1 MKKILYLILHTNKQS
16 DRYNHLVDT
25 WLIGKDFIFYSDH
38 EDLEKNVIKVSN
50 DDTYK
55 SNEEKFVN
63 VLRNFPEKYLDY
75 EWYFFVDNDTFVNT
89 KKLESILSEL
99 NPEHFYGQKISS
111 WGKDKSLEYLSGGA
125 GKLVS
130 NQNLRQMSNSIEH
143 KHTTYADVCMGLYMR
158 ENHKNIVNMDYFKSQ
173 PPSFYNIELSEV
185 KNYISFHYIKNKEE
199 MIELYKSSIL

>member
-63 VLRNFPEKYLDY
+63 VVRNLPESYLNY

-89 KKLESILSEL
+89 KKLESILDEL
-99 NPEHFYGQKISS
+99 DPENFYGQKIAS

-130 NQNLRQMSNSIEH
+130 NQNLKQMSNLIEH

-158 ENHKNIVNMDYFKSQ
+158 ENNKNSVHIDYFRSQ
-173 PPSFYNIELSEV
+173 PPGFYNINITDV
-185 KNYISFHYIKNKEE
+185 KNYISFHYIKDKEE
-199 MIELYKSSIL
+199 MVQLYKSCMS